1 MPQCPKCNINA
12 FHNNVCNRCGYIEK
26 KNEVKSLAILIYENE
41 YNEEKIEMNGNEN
54 THTPKSENN
63 NLITCPD
70 CKKEISRNAE
80 ACPHCGAPTRIKLNK
95 KSVNSK
101 IYIILA
107 IIILV
112 IFFLTSDTGKMMFNS
127 KYKECRK
134 VLNET
139 LCREA
144 YIYR

>member
-1 MPQCPKCNINA
+1 MPECPKCKKH
-12 FHNNVCNRCGYIEK
+12 FFYNNKCNKCGYYGKGNLNISN
-26 KNEVKSLAILIYENE
+26 NEQKVNIVKCL
-41 YNEEKIEMNGNEN
+41 
-54 THTPKSENN
+54 
-63 NLITCPD
+63 D
-70 CKKEISRNAE
+70 CEKEISVNAD